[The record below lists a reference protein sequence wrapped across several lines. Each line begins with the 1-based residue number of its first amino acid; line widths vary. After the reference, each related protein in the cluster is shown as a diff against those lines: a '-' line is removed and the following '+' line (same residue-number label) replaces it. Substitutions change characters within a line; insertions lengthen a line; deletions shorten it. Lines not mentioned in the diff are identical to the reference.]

1 MSNLCIVGLQWG
13 DEGKGK
19 IVDTLSAGFDVVA
32 RYQGGSNAGHTVV
45 ADGRKFVLH
54 LIPSGIL
61 RANCLCVIG
70 NGVVIDPVALL
81 QEIEE
86 LRGHGIA
93 VGENLAISDRAHV
106 VFPYHKEM
114 DRLQEESGGSGKI
127 GTTQRG
133 IGPCY
138 TDKAARV
145 GIRVGD
151 LMDRATLERKLRVNV
166 AQKNRLF
173 EALYGRAPMSFD
185 PMLAQYLEYA
195 ERMRPHVKDTVDLL
209 TQAYAEGKRILFEGA
224 QGVMLDIDV
233 GTYPYISS
241 SNAGA
246 GGAASG
252 TGLPPKAVGR
262 VLGITKAYCTRVGQ
276 GPFPTELTDA
286 LGDQLRQRG
295 GEYGA
300 TTGRPRRCGWF
311 DAVALRYAAAVSGA
325 DEMVLTKLDVL
336 TGIEKI
342 GVGVGYRVGGR
353 TLERFPAGVDMLE
366 GCTPVCRE
374 FAGWTEDISACRSF
388 GELPRTAREYVE
400 TLEKLVGVR
409 IGSISVGNAR
419 EAMVRR

>member
-19 IVDTLSAGFDVVA
+19 IVDTLSAEFDVVA

-45 ADGRKFVLH
+45 VNGRKFVLH
-54 LIPSGIL
+54 LIPSGVL
-61 RANCLCVIG
+61 RPNCLCVIG
-70 NGVVIDPVALL
+70 NGVVLDPVALL

-86 LRGHGIA
+86 LRGFGVE
-93 VGENLAISDRAHV
+93 VGRNLAISDRAHV

-114 DRLQEESGGSGKI
+114 DRLQEESGSSGKI

-151 LMDRATLERKLRVNV
+151 LMDKETLERKLRVNV
-166 AQKNRLF
+166 AYKNRLF
-173 EALYGRAPMSFD
+173 EALYGRKPMAFE
-185 PMLAQYLEYA
+185 PMLQEYLGYA
-195 ERMRPHVKDTVDLL
+195 EKMRPFVKDTVQLL
-209 TQAYAEGKRILFEGA
+209 TDAYAGGKRIMFEGA

-233 GTYPYISS
+233 GTYPFISS

-246 GGAASG
+246 GGAAPG

-262 VLGITKAYCTRVGQ
+262 VVGIMKAYCTRVGQ
-276 GPFPTELTDA
+276 GPFPTELA
-286 LGDQLRQRG
+286 GPLGDLLRQRG

-311 DAVALRYAAAVSGA
+311 DAVAAKYAASVCGV
-325 DEMVLTKLDVL
+325 DGIVLTKLDVL
-336 TGIEKI
+336 TGQEKI
-342 GVGVGYRVGGR
+342 SVGVGYSCNGR
-353 TLERFPAGVDMLE
+353 TIDRFPAGADVIE
-366 GCTPVCRE
+366 GCAPVYKE
-374 FAGWTEDISACRSF
+374 FPGWTEDINGCRTF
-388 GELPRTAREYVE
+388 GQLPRTAREYVE
-400 TLEKLVGVR
+400 ALEKLMGVP
-409 IGSISVGNAR
+409 IESISVGNAR
-419 EAMVRR
+419 EAMVQR